1 MLIACIK
8 ASTPNERYMHT
19 HHEFPVSFNYE
30 LKLTIPTLYKSTFM
44 QCECYEGLVEL
55 LEGACESINS
65 DYRSADSASLV
76 ETLEEYLSE
85 RE

>member
-1 MLIACIK
+1 MNAICIHI
-8 ASTPNERYMHT
+8 Y
-19 HHEFPVSFNYE
+19 EFPVSFNYE

-44 QCECYEGLVEL
+44 QCECYEGLVE
-55 LEGACESINS
+55 GACESINS